1 MATPVPAR
9 APGLG
14 QGSDDSYKN
23 KSSPSL
29 APWPPDSP
37 RRDLSWAGPREA
49 GKGASQ
55 PWQAKASVEQVVAG
69 SVGQKGYSGWH
80 GASGP
85 NAVASRLCE
94 LQQGLTLSV
103 SKRRSPSVDHIC
115 RLGLQN
121 AELIEVSREISVHF
135 KGLV

>member
-1 MATPVPAR
+1 M
-9 APGLG
+9 
-14 QGSDDSYKN
+14 
-23 KSSPSL
+23 
-29 APWPPDSP
+29 
-37 RRDLSWAGPREA
+37 
-49 GKGASQ
+49 
-55 PWQAKASVEQVVAG
+55 AG